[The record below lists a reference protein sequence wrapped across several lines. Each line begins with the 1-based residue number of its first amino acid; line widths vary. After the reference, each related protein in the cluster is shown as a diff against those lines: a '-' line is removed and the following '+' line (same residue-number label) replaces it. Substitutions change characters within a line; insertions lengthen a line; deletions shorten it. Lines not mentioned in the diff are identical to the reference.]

1 MQEIQVHIKLN
12 SGSGFTKKLVGSATL
27 EIGDQKR
34 GKCYKQKE
42 NLKMKENLKTIRIKY
57 THIKEENNNKRVDE
71 REKKPLQ
78 RNRGR

>member
-42 NLKMKENLKTIRIKY
+42 NLKMKEN
-57 THIKEENNNKRVDE
+57 
-71 REKKPLQ
+71 
-78 RNRGR
+78 